1 MFRKMLTYGGM
12 LLFAGAVALATP
24 EFALARPG
32 GHGGGGGHGFGGGGG
47 HFGGGFGGGH
57 FGGGHFGGG
66 FGGVHG
72 GVNHGGHHHDGFDH
86 DGFHHH
92 RGFGYFPYGGYYYP
106 YDSYYPDYNYYP
118 NYDSGYYDPYGDQPP
133 VDARPYAP
141 VIPPSTDTAQVTV
154 RVPPDAQVWFDDRLT
169 KSTGAVREFETPP
182 MNSGGH
188 YSYQIKAAWKQDGRE
203 VTQTQKAQV
212 TPGAHVTV
220 KFPAPQETEG
230 QAADAKK

>member
-1 MFRKMLTYGGM
+1 M

-92 RGFGYFPYGGYYYP
+92 RGFGYFPYGGYGYYP

-118 NYDSGYYDPYGDQPP
+118 NYDSGYYDPYVDQPP
-133 VDARPYAP
+133 ADARPYAP
-141 VIPPSTDTAQVTV
+141 VTPPSTDTAQVTV

-182 MNSGGH
+182 MNSGGQ

-203 VTQTQKAQV
+203 TTQTQRVQV
-212 TPGAHVTV
+212 TPGAHVTLS
-220 KFPAPQETEG
+220 FPAPQKTEG
-230 QAADAKK
+230 QTVDAKK